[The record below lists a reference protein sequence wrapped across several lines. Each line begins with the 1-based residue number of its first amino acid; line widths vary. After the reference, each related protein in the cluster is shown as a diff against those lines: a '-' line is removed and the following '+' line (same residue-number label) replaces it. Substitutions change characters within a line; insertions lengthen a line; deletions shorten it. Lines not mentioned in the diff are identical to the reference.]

1 MHLGGLHRV
10 RDRCIELE
18 TLASRHLCSLP
29 WHLTASA
36 NVPCSASGARSFCS
50 LHQKDA
56 QGQRT
61 DVEGALFS
69 TALSRLSDLYSHPRT
84 FLLKVSKLPPGYP
97 DGFTFPPGVF
107 ANTADYYGRGWCFCE
122 AAMGN
127 LTKTSDKVL
136 DLGDLAA
143 DNPIGTFDL
152 KALIGQGRATRP
164 PPLAPAEFATALESK
179 SFTSKKADF
188 ETVSK
193 LYASAFEARIGSA
206 EKLGFG
212 NLGWGDAEAVML
224 ARALFFARALVH
236 IDLGHDCA
244 LGDAGIA
251 ALADSLRDGAAPKL
265 KSLRALFKS
274 RARCASAKEAF
285 EGARAGLE
293 VTVSQS
299 WYTHTE

>member
-1 MHLGGLHRV
+1 MY
-10 RDRCIELE
+10 D
-18 TLASRHLCSLP
+18 
-29 WHLTASA
+29 
-36 NVPCSASGARSFCS
+36 SGENSFCS

-61 DVEGALFS
+61 DVEAALFS
-69 TALSRLSDLYSHPRT
+69 TALRRLSDLYSHPRT

-97 DGFTFPPGVF
+97 VGFAFPPGVV

-122 AAMGN
+122 AAMGS

-136 DLGDLAA
+136 DLGNLAEDDA
-143 DNPIGTFDL
+143 IGTSDL
-152 KALIGQGRATRP
+152 KALIGRGRATRP
-164 PPLAPAEFATALESK
+164 PPLPPAEFAAALETK
-179 SFTSKKADF
+179 SFTSKKADL
-188 ETVSK
+188 ETVSN
-193 LYASAFEARIGSA
+193 LYACAFEARIGSA

-212 NLGWGDAEAVML
+212 NLGWGDAEAVVL
-224 ARALFFARALVH
+224 ARALLFARELVH

-244 LGDAGIA
+244 LAEVGIA

-265 KSLRALFKS
+265 RSLRALFKS
-274 RARCASAKEAF
+274 KARCASAKEAL